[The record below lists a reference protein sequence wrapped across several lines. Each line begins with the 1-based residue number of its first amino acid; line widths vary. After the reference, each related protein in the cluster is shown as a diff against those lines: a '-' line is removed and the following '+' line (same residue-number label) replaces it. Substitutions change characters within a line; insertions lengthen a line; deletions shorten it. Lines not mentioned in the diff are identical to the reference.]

1 MSNLKTPATVTA
13 DIQRRLTN
21 NWHTDLAGTT
31 TAFPHTFFLGRPTKT
46 ALEANWAHHHNI
58 TVALH
63 EWADRHGVDLD
74 AKDRIVYR
82 TTQTLPE
89 YATVNTIDIAAQ
101 ASGPEWPRRIAK
113 NRDRLSTLAD
123 AFPHIDLAAAL
134 RATDKYQDTDFG
146 VLLDVA
152 DWFNTNPGAADG
164 LTPRMVPIPG
174 VHAKW
179 LQGHS
184 KGIAALTGVTVS
196 DLIRHPQRIHFTY
209 LDPDYRATGER
220 IHDSATVGDNFTP
233 AYQPDVVLVSENK
246 DTAIHFP
253 PTPRAIAL
261 EGVGRG
267 GKTAASFPWI
277 RNASIVIYWGDID
290 SDGYEILNG
299 YREDFDRDIPSILMD
314 PETYTT
320 YEPYGT
326 RHDRKGNLIGPSTQR
341 ATPRL
346 TTGERAT
353 YEMLHSDAH
362 AEHRRI
368 EQERIPLSVA
378 AEAVTVLVEANQV
391 AKTASA

>member
-31 TAFPHTFFLGRPTKT
+31 TAFPHTFFLGRPTKA
-46 ALEANWAHHHNI
+46 ALEADWAHHHDI
-58 TVALH
+58 AVALH
-63 EWADRHGVDLD
+63 EWANTHGIGLD
-74 AKDRIVYR
+74 PKDRTVYR

-89 YATVNTIDIAAQ
+89 YATVHTIDVAAH
-101 ASGPEWPRRIAK
+101 ASGPEWRTRIIK
-113 NRDRLSTLAD
+113 NRDRLTTLTD
-123 AFPHIDLAAAL
+123 GFPRIDLAVAL
-134 RATDKYQDTDFG
+134 RTTDKYNDTDFN
-146 VLLDVA
+146 VLLNVA

-184 KGIAALTGVTVS
+184 KGIAALTGVTIS

-209 LDPDYRATGER
+209 LDPDYRAAGGR

-233 AYQPDVVLVSENK
+233 AYQPNVVLISENK
-246 DTAIHFP
+246 DTALHFP
-253 PTPRAIAL
+253 PTPGAIAV

-267 GKTAASFPWI
+267 GKTAAAFSWL
-277 RNASIVIYWGDID
+277 RNAPTVVYWGDID
-290 SDGYEILNG
+290 SDGYEILDG

-314 PETYTT
+314 QATYET

-326 RHDRKGNLIGPSTQR
+326 PLDRRGNPIQP
-341 ATPRL
+341 ATPRDTKRL
-346 TTGERAT
+346 TDDERTVYEALRSATHTG
-353 YEMLHSDAH
+353 
-362 AEHRRI
+362 HRRI
-368 EQERIPLSVA
+368 EQERIPFARAEDALRTLLSGTPSTSPRA
-378 AEAVTVLVEANQV
+378 
-391 AKTASA
+391 